1 MTDLHS
7 SSRSSCR
14 TAGETTIFEGDVA
27 DISAIDAVPLILE
40 VICRITDMGFAA
52 VVRVTEDRWIACQV
66 REVVVRNAEEK
77 QAPPIAG
84 ASWS

>member
-27 DISAIDAVPLILE
+27 DIRAIDAVPLILE

-52 VVRVTEDRWIACQV
+52 VVKVTEDRWIACQV
-66 REVVVRNAEEK
+66 RDEIEFGYGRA
-77 QAPPIAG
+77 
-84 ASWS
+84 AS